1 MLKYN
6 ILFSNDICFNKQK
19 FNKKNVYF
27 VFIKKNYI
35 NYEKRFYYENNNSYN
50 NLKKKNFILTIGLK
64 IQLKFLYHFRQ
75 RLYIKNFYELLL
87 LINKKLKEDY
97 SQNVT
102 KKKLMKIPLNFIKV
116 KQNYYLNLKNNC

>member
-50 NLKKKNFILTIGLK
+50 NLKKKIL
-64 IQLKFLYHFRQ
+64 F
-75 RLYIKNFYELLL
+75 
-87 LINKKLKEDY
+87 
-97 SQNVT
+97 
-102 KKKLMKIPLNFIKV
+102 
-116 KQNYYLNLKNNC
+116 